1 MRQSCFPH
9 QRPEVLFWIR
19 PSGLFSDVAHKKFMR
34 LLLPQ
39 FVLFL
44 CGLRQQQITETE
56 YGTINSATRK
66 CGVVRSGCFWNRYG
80 EFPEKEICVTEGF
93 VKKEVLI
100 TFWQLQTS
108 AITFNASSQNITNCE
123 PITS

>member
-44 CGLRQQQITETE
+44 CALRQQQITETE
-56 YGTINSATRK
+56 NRAVRLIPQHEN
-66 CGVVRSGCFWNRYG
+66 GVFSNFGIDMENFLKKRS
-80 EFPEKEICVTEGF
+80 V
-93 VKKEVLI
+93 
-100 TFWQLQTS
+100 
-108 AITFNASSQNITNCE
+108 
-123 PITS
+123 